1 MTTVPSDIAIAQ
13 AAKMRPIQ
21 EVAAELGLGPDD
33 ILPYGRY
40 KAKISAEAV
49 ARGTPKGRLVLVT
62 GINPTPAGEGK
73 STVTVGVSQALR
85 RLGKKVVVA
94 IREPSLGPVFGVKG
108 GAAGGG
114 YAQVVP
120 MDEIN
125 LHFTGD
131 FHAITSAHNLLSA
144 MLDNHL
150 HQGNALNID
159 PRRITW
165 PRTMDMNDR
174 ALRSIVISL
183 GGINAGPVRE
193 DRFVIVPGSEI
204 MAILAL
210 ASDLSDLESRIS
222 RIIVG
227 LTRDRKPVTAGE
239 LKAAGAMTLLLKDAI
254 LPNLVQTLEGGPA
267 LVHAGPFGNIAHG
280 CNSLVATRLGLALGD
295 IVLTEAGFG
304 ADLGAEKFFDIKCRF
319 GNLKPEAAVMV
330 ATVRALKMHG
340 GVKKDALGTPDVAAL
355 KRGMVNLEAHVKNVQ
370 KFGVPVV
377 VALNRFTSDS
387 QEEIDAVLQA
397 AKGWGARAALSD
409 VWAKGGEGGEAV
421 AREVLALLDEG
432 KAAFKPLYD
441 VNQPI
446 KAKIEAIA
454 KGIYGADGVDYS
466 AAAEKNIAQCEA
478 MGLAATPV
486 CMAKTQYSFSDD
498 ADQAR
503 PPERLP
509 PHHPRRLPVC
519 RRRFRGRPRRRDHDD
534 ARPQQDAVR
543 RGDPGPS
550 RRHHRGTVLMSIGFV
565 STPNAPRAIGPY
577 SQATRANGLLF
588 TAGQVG
594 FDPATGE
601 LVDGDISEQTERVL
615 ANIRAILEAERLEL
629 SSIVKTTVY
638 LVDMADFAAMNTVY
652 ARAFGDHRP
661 ARSTVAVAA
670 LPRGARVEIDAVA
683 VLPS

>member
-1 MTTVPSDIAIAQ
+1 
-13 AAKMRPIQ
+13 
-21 EVAAELGLGPDD
+21 
-33 ILPYGRY
+33 
-40 KAKISAEAV
+40 
-49 ARGTPKGRLVLVT
+49 
-62 GINPTPAGEGK
+62 
-73 STVTVGVSQALR
+73 
-85 RLGKKVVVA
+85 
-94 IREPSLGPVFGVKG
+94 
-108 GAAGGG
+108 
-114 YAQVVP
+114 

-150 HQGNALNID
+150 HQGNALNLD

-165 PRTMDMNDR
+165 PRTIDMNDR

-193 DRFVIVPGSEI
+193 ERFVIVPGSEI

-210 ASDLSDLESRIS
+210 ASDLSDLEARIS

-280 CNSLVATRLGLALGD
+280 CNSLVATRLGLSLGE

-319 GNLKPEAAVMV
+319 GGLKPEAAVVV

-340 GVKKDALGTPDVAAL
+340 GVKKDALGKADVAAL

-377 VALNRFTSDS
+377 VALNRFISDTP
-387 QEEIDAVLQA
+387 EEIDAVLRA

-421 AREVLALLDEG
+421 AKEVLALLDEG
-432 KAAFKPLYD
+432 KADFKPIYD
-441 VNQPI
+441 VAQPI
-446 KAKIEAIA
+446 KAKIETIA
-454 KGIYGADGVDYS
+454 KEIYGADGVDYS

-478 MGLAATPV
+478 MGLGGTPGLHGEDPV
-486 CMAKTQYSFSDD
+486 QLQRRR
-498 ADQAR
+498 DQAR
-503 PPERLP
+503 PPDRLP
-509 PHHPRRLPVC
+509 AH
-519 RRRFRGRPRRRDHDD
+519 RPRRHAFRRRRLRRGARGRDHDH

-550 RRHHRGTVLMSIGFV
+550 RRHHRGAVLMPIDFV
-565 STPNAPRAIGPY
+565 ATPNAPRAIGPY
-577 SQATRANGLLF
+577 SQATRAGGLLF

-594 FDPATGE
+594 FDPSTGE
-601 LVDGDISEQTERVL
+601 LVDGGIAEQTERVL
-615 ANIRAILEAERLEL
+615 LNIRAILQASGLDMANV
-629 SSIVKTTVY
+629 VKTTVF
-638 LVDMADFAAMNTVY
+638 LVDMADFAAMNTAY
-652 ARAFGDHRP
+652 AGAFGDHRP

-670 LPRGARVEIDAVA
+670 LPRGARVEIEAIA
-683 VLPS
+683 AP